1 MPNLVN
7 VLKAKKKRKYTKFA
21 VVVSLILGIIL
32 FGVFSID
39 LDSLR
44 KPFIKELSEI
54 TGLTIEIES
63 LNFSLSSGLSL
74 RGSGLKVRSKDN
86 SQQIFSAQNIFLNA
100 KLKPLLKGQLKI
112 RKMLLVNP
120 IMNVAL
126 KPKTKTIDSPDI
138 FKNMGPLSQAVPA
151 KPKST
156 ESSELTGTPSTEESL
171 FKSLRNL
178 FQNQNLSLRVI
189 EVRNA
194 ELLLV
199 QPNLDLFSAKKI
211 PIRVSARLD
220 LINPIPNQI
229 NINGDLSHLE
239 IEGLSFRG
247 TLKVNDLL
255 AKETSIN
262 VELESTPIPAQKIN
276 TLAEKLSNP
285 ESTPVKFTSGQIEKI
300 FIDLKGIVDSNEN
313 PLKKVVIK
321 SGFKI
326 ENLEISIP
334 KIKKLGS
341 VPLYDIEANGV
352 WEDGILNYKINGMLW
367 NGTIQSNLV
376 VNLPDLLRASL
387 TGTYNSE
394 TKFDKL
400 DFSSIRFN
408 HLDKWTPVTGTAN
421 GSIKTQ
427 SSLNKDIRTYGKLEI
442 NDLSLKNKIPYTT
455 KQVTF
460 SFSKKSSYQT
470 QARVQFNDLQLNNIL
485 LSSVSSK
492 LKISPGKFIFNNG
505 RIVPPNGIILFSGHY
520 RPKPNTYVIRIDG
533 NKLFLPDFLK
543 GKMEG
548 SGLFKGMFQGN
559 FNTAKIIQQ
568 KGEDVY
574 FSHIADG
581 LSGKFGFEVENG
593 HINSSLWMTDEL
605 IPSLSPVAVIS
616 KKIGLSYDT
625 LIGNF
630 KVWKG
635 KTSTDNFELKGPQ
648 INLSASAT
656 ANLVTGELDGK
667 IKVTPMQLLN
677 SITNAAPLL
686 SDVFKNDL
694 KDALT
699 ETHFNL
705 DGTWEKP
712 KLILKEEKTL
722 FGKPMDILNN

>member
-7 VLKAKKKRKYTKFA
+7 VLKAKKIRKYTKFA

-32 FGVFSID
+32 FGIFSAN

-44 KPFIKELSEI
+44 KPIIKELSQI
-54 TGLTIEIES
+54 TGLSIQIES
-63 LNFSLSSGLSL
+63 LNISFSNGLSL

-86 SQQIFSAQNIFLNA
+86 SQEIFAAQNIFLNA
-100 KLKPLLKGQLKI
+100 KIKPLLKGQLKI
-112 RKMLLVNP
+112 RKIILVNP
-120 IMNVAL
+120 IMNVSL
-126 KPKTKTIDSPDI
+126 KSEIKPFDSPNI
-138 FKNMGPLSQAVPA
+138 FKNMGPLSQGAPA
-151 KPKST
+151 RTKST
-156 ESSELTGTPSTEESL
+156 ESSELTGTPATEVSL

-178 FQNQNLSLRVI
+178 FQNQNSSLRVI
-189 EVRNA
+189 EVKNA

-199 QPNLDLFSAKKI
+199 RPKLDLFPAKKI

-247 TLKVNDLL
+247 TLKANDLL

-262 VELESTPIPAQKIN
+262 VELESAPIPVKTIN
-276 TLAEKLSNP
+276 TLAETLSNP
-285 ESTPVKFTSGQIEKI
+285 ESTPVEFTSGQIEKI
-300 FIDLKGIVDSNEN
+300 SIHLKGIVVSNGN
-313 PLKKVVIK
+313 PLKEVVIK
-321 SGFKI
+321 SGFEI

-408 HLDKWTPVTGTAN
+408 PLDKWTPVTGTAN

-442 NDLSLKNKIPYTT
+442 NDLSLKHEIPYTT

-485 LSSVSSK
+485 LSSVSSI
-492 LKISPGKFIFNNG
+492 LKISPEKFIFNSG

-677 SITNAAPLL
+677 SITKAAPLL
-686 SDVFKNDL
+686 SDIFKNDL
-694 KDALT
+694 KDTLT